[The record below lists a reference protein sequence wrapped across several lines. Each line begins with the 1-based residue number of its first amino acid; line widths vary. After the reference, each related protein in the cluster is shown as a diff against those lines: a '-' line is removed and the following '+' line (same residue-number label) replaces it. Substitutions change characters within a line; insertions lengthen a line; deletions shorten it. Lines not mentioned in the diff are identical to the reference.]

1 MIKVFSLNKTLFFI
15 DQINNYAQK
24 TNNILIPVDSEK
36 SLKNSYDTLI
46 GKNNLSEIY
55 FYNGDIK
62 WLFDEFKKMFRIIEA
77 AGGVVK
83 NENEKYLFIL
93 RHNKWDLPK
102 GKIEKKETIEIAA
115 VREVE
120 EECGIDNL
128 KIIKQLQTTYHIYSL
143 EEQAILKPTYWFL
156 MQTNSDKNLTPQL
169 EEGITEV
176 KWFEKNKLYTVQ
188 ENTYESIKEVIKE
201 I

>member
-24 TNNILIPVDSEK
+24 TNNILISVDSEK

-102 GKIEKKETIEIAA
+102 GKIEKIETTETAA
-115 VREVE
+115 IREVE

-176 KWFEKNKLYTVQ
+176 KWFKKNELNTVQ
-188 ENTYESIKEVIKE
+188 ENTYESIKEVLKE

>member
-15 DQINNYAQK
+15 DQISNYAQK
-24 TNNILIPVDSEK
+24 TDNILISVDSERDI
-36 SLKNSYDTLI
+36 KNSYDTLI
-46 GKNNLSEIY
+46 GENNFLEIY

-62 WLFDEFKKMFRIIEA
+62 WLFNEFKKMFRIIEA
-77 AGGVVK
+77 AGGLVK

-102 GKIEKKETIEIAA
+102 GKIEKKETIETAA
-115 VREVE
+115 IREVE

-176 KWFEKNKLYTVQ
+176 KWFEKNELYIVQ
-188 ENTYESIKEVIKE
+188 ENTYESIREVLKE